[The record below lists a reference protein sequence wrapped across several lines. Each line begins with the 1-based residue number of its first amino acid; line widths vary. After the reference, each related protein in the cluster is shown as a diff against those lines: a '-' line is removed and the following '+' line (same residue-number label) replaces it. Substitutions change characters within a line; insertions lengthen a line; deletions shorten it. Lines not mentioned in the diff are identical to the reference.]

1 LSVEKAEAYG
11 ISFER
16 GLQVSSNGDS
26 KIETINTT
34 SNPTPST
41 KEICLD
47 ETMLTDAT
55 TDPTDETAQLSLRLR
70 EWFRYVVTITQLS
83 SLALSDRKHTILTHL
98 ILRPSISPDTPI
110 SMMHVEQPI
119 WPAYVGVS
127 RLGFPMN
134 QKANSQSV
142 VTKVDAQKRG
152 ANVWADS
159 RRANIIW
166 PV

>member
-119 WPAYVGVS
+119 
-127 RLGFPMN
+127 
-134 QKANSQSV
+134 
-142 VTKVDAQKRG
+142 
-152 ANVWADS
+152 
-159 RRANIIW
+159 
-166 PV
+166 